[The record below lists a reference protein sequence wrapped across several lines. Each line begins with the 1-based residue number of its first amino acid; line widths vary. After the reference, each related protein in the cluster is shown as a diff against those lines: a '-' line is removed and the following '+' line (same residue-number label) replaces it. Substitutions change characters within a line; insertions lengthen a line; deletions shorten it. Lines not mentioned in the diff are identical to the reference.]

1 MRKEDETCIV
11 ALQKKLAASEARFN
25 NVVHSSPDGIVVI
38 DYQGIIQYVNPASES
53 LFGHSSERLIGESFG
68 YPTLVGEKVEIE
80 VLTADQKP
88 TLVEMRIVD
97 IEWEEQPA
105 YLATLRDISERHALL
120 SELHR
125 SSKDLEHFSSIVSH
139 DVRSPLR
146 NLNLLTGWLLDDHAA
161 ELNTDAL
168 EDIQLIRKTT
178 IRMQRLLEDLLHYS
192 RVDRVRRISKDISL
206 DEILDDALDNLADEI
221 FQSGLQLEREKLPK
235 IDCNVQQ
242 MVTFFQH
249 IISNTIVHCERKP
262 EVSIRCKTGSRLCHI
277 SIADNGVGIDEKY
290 LSNIF
295 IPFNHLHSK
304 DSHEGSGVGLAT
316 SKKIIERHGGRIW
329 IESEP
334 GVGSVVHA
342 EIPLHSS
349 ESKGLTNTQK

>member
-1 MRKEDETCIV
+1 MRKEDETCMV
-11 ALQKKLAASEARFN
+11 SLQKKLAASEARFN
-25 NVVHSSPDGIVVI
+25 NVVRSSPDGIVVI
-38 DYQGIIQYVNPASES
+38 DHQGIIQYVNPAAES
-53 LFGHSSERLIGESFG
+53 LFGHSSKRLIGESFG
-68 YPTLVGEKVEIE
+68 YPILVGEKVDID
-80 VLTADQKP
+80 VLTVDQKP

-105 YLATLRDISERHALL
+105 YLATLRDISEHHALL
-120 SELHR
+120 GELHR
-125 SSKDLEHFSSIVSH
+125 SSKDLEHFSSIVAH

-161 ELNTDAL
+161 ELDTDAL

-178 IRMQRLLEDLLHYS
+178 IRMQRLVEDLLHYS
-192 RVDRVRRISKDISL
+192 RVDQVRRVSKNISL

-221 FQSGLQLEREKLPK
+221 FQSGLHLEREKLPA

-242 MVTFFQH
+242 MVTFFRH

-262 EVSIRCKTGSRLCHI
+262 EVSIRCKTGARLCHI
-277 SIADNGVGIDEKY
+277 SIADNGVGVEEKY
-290 LSNIF
+290 LANIF
-295 IPFNHLHSK
+295 IPFSHLHSK

-349 ESKGLTNTQK
+349 EIMGLTNKRK